1 MGYDCTDSLPLLSYV
16 DIDLVNTAKTA
27 CSYCIL
33 PRQLMSRIGKNV
45 LADSEFFFVDDLQ

>member
-1 MGYDCTDSLPLLSYV
+1 MIAQIHYHYSVMWILDF
-16 DIDLVNTAKTA
+16 VNTAKTA

-45 LADSEFFFVDDLQ
+45 LADSEFFFIDDLQ